1 MKISKPLAS
10 CLIISCMSVAITS
23 CNSSSS
29 QVTRDSVYTATT
41 TTKSPTPEPV
51 KAPEVYD
58 VICFSALGF
67 WSEAEAKCLDDSIY
81 KVPRNTKVTA
91 HLEQKTSVQ
100 QGTNTVIAFKYDRK
114 NGTELE
120 KITVAEMESL
130 ASQGANI
137 YGMYRHAVSTFST
150 SQNYAEVVLFNNK
163 LGKFKV
169 FDRNPNQVVF
179 ATGDTKIRY
188 KYKPDAVERF
198 SQRTGL
204 R

>member
-1 MKISKPLAS
+1 MLKTLVVFIMISS
-10 CLIISCMSVAITS
+10 ISVATTG
-23 CNSSSS
+23 CKKSSS
-29 QVTRDSVYTATT
+29 QINSSLPVAE
-41 TTKSPTPEPV
+41 KSPPPVKPV

-67 WSEAEAKCLDDSIY
+67 WSESEARCLDDSIY

-91 HLEQKTSVQ
+91 HLEKKTSVQ
-100 QGTNTVIAFKYDRK
+100 QGTNTVIAFKYDNE

-120 KITVAEMESL
+120 KISVPEMESL

-137 YGMYRHAVSTFST
+137 YGMYHHAVSTFGP

-163 LGKFKV
+163 IGKFKV
-169 FDRNPNQVVF
+169 FDRNPNQVFF

-188 KYKPDAVERF
+188 KQNQVR
-198 SQRTGL
+198 
-204 R
+204 